1 MKTVTKIA
9 RLIGLGTL
17 YVLDFWAMVFL
28 IPGVLLLALVLLLK
42 EGLDTL
48 SFVTQERS
56 DCVTEGE
63 DDEAEVNE

>member
-1 MKTVTKIA
+1 MKTVTKVA
-9 RLIGLGTL
+9 HYLGLGTI

-28 IPGVLLLALVLLLK
+28 IPGVLLLALVLALR
-42 EGLDTL
+42 EAVDTL

-63 DDEAEVNE
+63 DDDKNDM

>member
-1 MKTVTKIA
+1 MKTITKVA
-9 RLIGLGTL
+9 HYLGLGTI

-28 IPGVLLLALVLLLK
+28 IPGVLIFALGLLVR

-63 DDEAEVNE
+63 DDDKSEV